1 VVEDY
6 NVNTEQQI
14 EQFILN
20 EVMMSKRGNRL
31 DYDESLLDSGILDS
45 LSLLRLIAFIQ
56 DELGV
61 EVDVDE
67 IVPDNFQ
74 TINAAARLVES
85 KRQH

>member
-1 VVEDY
+1 LT
-6 NVNTEQQI
+6 TEQQI

-20 EVMMSKRGNRL
+20 EVLMSARGKRL

-61 EVDVDE
+61 EIDVEE

-74 TINAAARLVES
+74 TISAAARLVES
-85 KRQH
+85 KR

>member
-1 VVEDY
+1 M
-6 NVNTEQQI
+6 NTEQQI